1 MAAVLV
7 FFLVLSFISLFRK
20 GKPMSFFHSLFS
32 GLAAK
37 FAPAVDDAKVELL
50 KHDSWNSV
58 RTIAVVAFV
67 AYLLYLNH
75 LLLTPDNLA
84 LTAKLIALLIVCN
97 TVTKVATLAG
107 NAWIQVTKV
116 REFSKDNTLSAEEAA
131 SLGDGKTSTDS

>member
-1 MAAVLV
+1 MVGALV

-20 GKPMSFFHSLFS
+20 GNPMSFFHGLFS

-58 RTIAVVAFV
+58 RTISVVAFV

-84 LTAKLIALLIVCN
+84 LTAKLLALLIVCN
-97 TVTKVATLAG
+97 TVTKVAMLAG

-116 REFSKDNTLSAEEAA
+116 REFSKDNDLSEREASA
-131 SLGDGKTSTDS
+131 LDTGKTGSDS

>member
-1 MAAVLV
+1 
-7 FFLVLSFISLFRK
+7 
-20 GKPMSFFHSLFS
+20 MSFFHSLFS

-37 FAPAVDDAKVELL
+37 FQPAVDDAKVELL

-58 RTIAVVAFV
+58 RTILVIAFV

-75 LLLTPDNLA
+75 LLLTPDNLV

-97 TVTKVATLAG
+97 TITKVATLAG

-116 REFSKDNTLSAEEAA
+116 REFSKDNDLSEREAA
-131 SLGDGKTSTDS
+131 ALGGDKPDAES